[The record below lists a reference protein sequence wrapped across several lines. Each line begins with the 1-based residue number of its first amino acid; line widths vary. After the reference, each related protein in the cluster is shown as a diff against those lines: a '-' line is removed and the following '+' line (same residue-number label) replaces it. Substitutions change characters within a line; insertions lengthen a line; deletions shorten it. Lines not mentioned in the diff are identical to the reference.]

1 MLSFRSKQIVV
12 IATVIILSGLFVL
25 TGCQNDGQTIPVYE
39 PVASPPVEATIDQL
53 LSDYI
58 SDDEAADAKYKDKR
72 LLFTDVEVE
81 EVKVNLIED
90 YDIPIIHIVSNGI
103 EFKPKY
109 NMDTS
114 SIREG
119 FVVDIIGEVYGWF
132 GVSDQYLVIDN
143 CWFKIIESDSGA
155 VLDLEDLY

>member
-1 MLSFRSKQIVV
+1 MLNFRSKQIVV
-12 IATVIILSGLFVL
+12 TVLVITLSGLFVL

-39 PVASPPVEATIDQL
+39 PVALPPIEATIDQL

-58 SDDEAADAKYKDKR
+58 SDDVAADAKYKDKR

-103 EFKPKY
+103 EFRPKY

-132 GVSDQYLVIDN
+132 GVSDKYMILNN